1 MIWLTLGFALVAL
14 LYSSV
19 GFGGGSTYTALLV
32 ISGVPVMLVRLS
44 PSAATSSCPAWGRR
58 NAGRLACIQ
67 TLASCRSWPCLC
79 RQPSWA
85 D

>member
-32 ISGVPVMLVRLS
+32 ISGVPVMLVPIVSLCCNILV
-44 PSAATSSCPAWGRR
+44 SSLGR
-58 NAGRLACIQ
+58 AHLVDFGLA
-67 TLASCRSWPCLC
+67 CRSWPCLC